1 MKRVLIVSHVDDIHS
16 FAVARCVRELGFDAQ
31 VFDSASFPKD
41 WTIATRL
48 DQNKVNCCLTKI
60 DSSTSIDLSDFVGIW
75 WRRPNDPDLAT
86 LVSHPSY
93 RRFAMAECDQALTG
107 SLVACIPNFI
117 NPIHSSRKANRKI
130 EQLAAASQLGLR
142 IPSTLV
148 TSNPDEARS
157 FYKTVNSRCIYKPF
171 TGCDFGLFETRMLAN
186 ADFDDLWRLRT
197 CPTIF
202 QEHIEGDYDL
212 RVTIVGRALFPAK
225 LLFRQGRHPVDS
237 RVDRVPIEP
246 TELPSQIAT
255 KLLQLVDY
263 FGLVYA
269 AIDLRYSAREGYTF
283 FELNPEGQFLWI
295 EIETGLKISAALA
308 AMLVRDPTE
317 RAETSRWDTQPYVDM
332 IEPADKS

>member
-1 MKRVLIVSHVDDIHS
+1 MKGVLIVSHVDDVHS
-16 FAVARCVRELGFDAQ
+16 FAVAKCVRELGFDAQ
-31 VFDSASFPKD
+31 IFDNASFPRE

-48 DQNKVNCCLTKI
+48 YQNTVDCCLTRI
-60 DSSTSIDLSDFVGIW
+60 DSSASINLADFVGIW

-107 SLVACIPNFI
+107 SLVAYIPNFI

-130 EQLAAASQLGLR
+130 QQLTVASQLGLR
-142 IPSTLV
+142 IPATLV

-157 FYKTVNSRCIYKPF
+157 FYRMVNSRCIYKPF
-171 TGCDFGLFETRMLAN
+171 TGCDFGLFETRILAD
-186 ADFDDLWRLRT
+186 ADFADLWRLRT

-212 RVTIVGRALFPAK
+212 RVTIVGRTLFSAK
-225 LLFRQGRHPVDS
+225 LLFREGRHPVDS
-237 RVDRVPIEP
+237 RVDRIPIEP
-246 TELPSQIAT
+246 TELPSEIKT
-255 KLLQLVDY
+255 KLLQLIDY

-269 AIDLRYSAREGYTF
+269 AIDLRFSASEGYTF

-308 AMLVRDPTE
+308 ARLVKDPTE
-317 RAETSRWDTQPYVDM
+317 RVETSR
-332 IEPADKS
+332 